1 MFGKDWDILLGINA
15 KTLPISVRDICNYL
29 KIRTAS
35 FRNAE
40 KIIEDNDLSGYMKN
54 DAFSY
59 KDGSGFILLYN
70 ESLPEDEL
78 RIAILHEVA
87 HIVSGH
93 CDTEN
98 DSFDGKC
105 TTYNKV
111 SSCDS
116 DEVEDAAYTFAVK
129 LLAPAAV
136 LWALKIRSHKE
147 IEKLCL
153 IPRKF
158 ARLRADRMEEL
169 YKREKHMLAREGKTC
184 FLRSRHE
191 MAVYENFRPFIEKLK
206 SEQNISK

>member
-35 FRNAE
+35 YRNAE
-40 KIIEDNDLSGYMKN
+40 EFITENGLTDYMKN
-54 DAFSY
+54 DAFSF
-59 KDGSGFILLYN
+59 KEGKAFTLLYN
-70 ESLPEDEL
+70 EALPEDEL

-98 DSFDGKC
+98 DSFDGRC

-111 SSCDS
+111 NSKDS
-116 DEVEDAAYTFAVK
+116 DEVEDAAYAFATK

-136 LWALKIRSHKE
+136 LWALKIKSYKE
-147 IEKLCL
+147 IEELCSV
-153 IPRKF
+153 PRKY

-169 YKREKHMLAREGKTC
+169 YKREKHLLAKEGKTC

-191 MAVYENFRPFIEKLK
+191 AAVYENFKKFIEKLK
-206 SEQNISK
+206 SEKCY

>member
-15 KTLPISVRDICNYL
+15 KTLPVSVRDICNYL
-29 KIRTAS
+29 KIRTLS
-35 FRNAE
+35 YRNAE
-40 KIIEDNDLSGYMKN
+40 EFVKEHSLSEYMKN

-59 KDGSGFILLYN
+59 KENTSFTLLYD

-87 HIVSGH
+87 HIITGH

-111 SSCDS
+111 NGKES
-116 DEVEDAAYTFAVK
+116 DEVEDAAYAFATK
-129 LLAPAAV
+129 LLAPACV
-136 LWALKIRSHKE
+136 LWALKIKSYKKIE
-147 IEKLCL
+147 ILCS
-153 IPRKF
+153 IPRKY
-158 ARLRADRMEEL
+158 ARLRADRMEDL
-169 YKREKHMLAREGKTC
+169 YKREKHLLAKEGKTC

-191 MAVYENFRPFIEKLK
+191 AAVYENFKSFIEKQKEL
-206 SEQNISK
+206 